1 MDNATYAGVNRI
13 ETVINDK
20 RVNLI
25 DSFFKPQTIASVED
39 IDTPGVF
46 GGINIFDPTQYTANG
61 ISTPT
66 DNTSKLETY
75 YKNLIGTTIDTSK
88 NPLVLNSYTTAGRP
102 SGVTGLLIFDT
113 TLDKVLIFN
122 GTSWVDQAGRIS

>member
-1 MDNATYAGVNRI
+1 MDDATYAGVNRI
-13 ETVINDK
+13 ETVINNK

-25 DSFFKPQTIASVED
+25 DSFFKPQSIASVED
-39 IDTPGVF
+39 ISTPGVF
-46 GGINIFDPTQYTANG
+46 GGINIFDPTQYAANG

-66 DNTSKLETY
+66 DNTSELEAY
-75 YKNLIGTTIDTSK
+75 YKNLIGTTIDASK

-102 SGVTGLLIFDT
+102 SGVVGLLIFDT
-113 TLDKVLIFN
+113 DLDKVLIFN